1 VFSSILCRFLS
12 SLERVV
18 VVVVVVVVGVSG
30 EAMACRAVDDRGTGL
45 AQALTKR
52 GAIDEVD
59 EHLSDLVGAIFPI
72 AIPSLE
78 EKLNLL
84 CECR

>member
-1 VFSSILCRFLS
+1 
-12 SLERVV
+12 
-18 VVVVVVVVGVSG
+18 
-30 EAMACRAVDDRGTGL
+30 MACRAVDDRGTGL

-78 EKLNLL
+78 EKNLT
-84 CECR
+84 CFAAIR